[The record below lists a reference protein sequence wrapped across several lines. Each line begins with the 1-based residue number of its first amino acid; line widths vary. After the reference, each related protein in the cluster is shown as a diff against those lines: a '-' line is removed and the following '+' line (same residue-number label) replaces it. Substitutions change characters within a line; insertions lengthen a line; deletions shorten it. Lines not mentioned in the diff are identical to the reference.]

1 LATRKKK
8 FPFRY
13 GQRVKYKESESEL
26 KLIGIVISDGPA
38 KLGKDGQCHIPGGPI
53 IFEDMVL
60 IEICKQGECRIY
72 LEYIDVLES
81 C

>member
-1 LATRKKK
+1 
-8 FPFRY
+8 
-13 GQRVKYKESESEL
+13 
-26 KLIGIVISDGPA
+26 VISDGPA